1 MIFQHCENFIHV
13 SSGSCYGRY
22 REGLH
27 RKLQA
32 LDSTSNVVDG
42 LSVISGEL
50 VKGHASSIRSSPIVE
65 FLTSVCHVFSDVFGT
80 ILADL

>member
-1 MIFQHCENFIHV
+1 MLFQDIENFIHV

-32 LDSTSNVVDG
+32 LNSASNVIDR
-42 LSVISGEL
+42 LRVISGEL
-50 VKGHASSIRSSPIVE
+50 VKGHTSSISSSPIVE
-65 FLTSVCHVFSDVFGT
+65 FLTSVCHVFSDGFGT